1 MLHPADPSERLLIAD
16 YDGKVLYSLE
26 CRAGQYVFVQEPQ
39 ATQLAPTSS
48 VPVPASLPLDLHDR
62 TPTAIS
68 TSATTHEP
76 TVAPVMPQTAEQP
89 SGLAAV
95 ATMAAASIAPPQAG
109 VMSARTEQPC
119 TSTAGVAAPSLP
131 MSAPVDAEALRCDER
146 QRITLHNIL
155 LELHSAFPGIEN
167 AIIATLDG
175 RVLSAL
181 YPAQGTSLAA
191 MTSAMYP
198 LATHTD
204 RLLGGGG
211 LKQLLVRYATV
222 TLVVYPI
229 AEVATLSV
237 LSAAHGN
244 IGMLRSTCREA
255 IGKIVEVLKR

>member
-1 MLHPADPSERLLIAD
+1 MLHSTDPSERLLIAD

-26 CRAGQYVFVQEPQ
+26 WRAGQYVLVQELQ
-39 ATQLAPTSS
+39 AIQLAPTSS

-68 TSATTHEP
+68 T
-76 TVAPVMPQTAEQP
+76 
-89 SGLAAV
+89 AV
-95 ATMAAASIAPPQAG
+95 
-109 VMSARTEQPC
+109 V
-119 TSTAGVAAPSLP
+119 VAPSLP
-131 MSAPVDAEALRCDER
+131 MSAPADAEALQCDER

>member
-1 MLHPADPSERLLIAD
+1 MLHLVDPSERLLIAD

-26 CRAGQYVFVQEPQ
+26 WRAGQYVLVQESQ
-39 ATQLAPTSS
+39 ATRLAPTSS

-68 TSATTHEP
+68 T
-76 TVAPVMPQTAEQP
+76 
-89 SGLAAV
+89 AV
-95 ATMAAASIAPPQAG
+95 
-109 VMSARTEQPC
+109 
-119 TSTAGVAAPSLP
+119 VAAPSPP
-131 MSAPVDAEALRCDER
+131 MSAPADAETLQCDER

-155 LELHSAFPGIEN
+155 LELQSAFQGIEN